1 MRKSLI
7 AAGAAAAILAAPSVA
22 SAHVTVNPREA
33 PAGGFTVLN
42 VRVPNE
48 RDNKGHGQGRPAPP
62 RRVLLPELQEGP
74 GMEREAHAA

>member
-7 AAGAAAAILAAPSVA
+7 AAGAAAAILAAPAIA

-33 PAGGFTVLN
+33 AAGGFTVLD

-48 RDNKGHGQGRPAPP
+48 RDNKGTVKVDLRLPDGFYFLSYKKVPGGRPS
-62 RRVLLPELQEGP
+62 
-74 GMEREAHAA
+74 